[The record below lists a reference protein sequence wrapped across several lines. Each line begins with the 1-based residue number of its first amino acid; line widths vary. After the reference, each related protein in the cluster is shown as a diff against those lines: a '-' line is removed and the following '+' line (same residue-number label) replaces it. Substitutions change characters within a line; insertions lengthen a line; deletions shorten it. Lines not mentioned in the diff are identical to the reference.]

1 MGKPLRN
8 LQGQTFG
15 FLTAIE
21 LGPKLKKTS
30 GAWWLCQC
38 TCGTVKSIRA
48 SDLTGGKIRS
58 CGCKHQELK
67 SDSLKKHGATRTR
80 TYRIWCAMKTRCSN
94 PNVANYK
101 NYGGRGV
108 TVCPEWERFENFLAD
123 MGECLNGMSIDR
135 IDNNKGYS
143 PENCRWATR
152 LEQAN
157 NTRSNVLIEYD
168 GKVMTRSQWE
178 RSLGLGTTTIRER
191 LRRGL
196 SLEDALQPIGD
207 ISCTN

>member
-1 MGKPLRN
+1 M
-8 LQGQTFG
+8 
-15 FLTAIE
+15 A
-21 LGPKLKKTS
+21 
-30 GAWWLCQC
+30 
-38 TCGTVKSIRA
+38 
-48 SDLTGGKIRS
+48 
-58 CGCKHQELK
+58 
-67 SDSLKKHGATRTR
+67 
-80 TYRIWCAMKTRCSN
+80 
-94 PNVANYK
+94 
-101 NYGGRGV
+101 
-108 TVCPEWERFENFLAD
+108 VCPEWERFENFLAD

-178 RSLGLGTTTIRER
+178 RILGLGTTTIRER